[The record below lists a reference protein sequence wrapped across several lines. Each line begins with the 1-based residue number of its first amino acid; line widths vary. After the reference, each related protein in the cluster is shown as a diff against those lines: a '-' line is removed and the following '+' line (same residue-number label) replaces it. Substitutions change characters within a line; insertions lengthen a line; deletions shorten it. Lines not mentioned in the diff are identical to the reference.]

1 MKKTIVLCIDR
12 DNDIGTKTGR
22 KGPIIG
28 IDENLRV
35 AKELALEDPEDT
47 DVNAIFGAVK
57 TAKELRTEVV
67 TITGDRRVGI
77 TSDMKLSEQLDEVI
91 KKLKPESVILVTDG
105 EQDEEIIP
113 LVQSRIKINSI
124 QRIIVRQSKELEKA
138 YFTILHFIQEVSDE
152 PNLARLVF
160 GIPGLVLILL
170 AIGGLFGA
178 VSLMLNI
185 ILAIIGIYL
194 IIKGLGW
201 EEDFFNW
208 SSEFVKS
215 LSVERIS
222 IVTYV
227 IALFALVIG
236 LSYGFEEYSAQNP
249 REVIDVLVLILKMN
263 SGNIILIALLI
274 AIIGRIIDDYA
285 AERYIKIRKYI
296 ILLVLIPLIKLIGES
311 WANYYVYGT
320 VNHLVNFI
328 AIILAGIILCVLVI
342 KTTERIFMEEIKARE
357 KLIKEFSKKKVYDQ
371 DGKFIGNV
379 SKVLLDGSRLR
390 GIKVGKLK
398 VPKEDIVSS
407 EGAIMVEV
415 RI

>member
-12 DNDIGTKTGR
+12 DNDIGAKTGK

-28 IDENLRV
+28 IDENLKV
-35 AKELALEDPEDT
+35 ATELALEDPEDT

-57 TAKELRTEVV
+57 TAKELRTEIA
-67 TITGDRRVGI
+67 TLTGDRRVGI

-91 KKLKPESVILVTDG
+91 KKLKPDSVILVTDG

-113 LVQSRIKINSI
+113 IVQSRIKINSV

-152 PNLARLVF
+152 PNLSRLVF
-160 GIPGLVLILL
+160 GIPGLALILL

-194 IIKGLGW
+194 VIKGLGW
-201 EEDFFNW
+201 EDDFFNW
-208 SSEFVKS
+208 SSDFVKS
-215 LSVERIS
+215 LSIERIS
-222 IVTYV
+222 IVTYI
-227 IALFALVIG
+227 IALFALIIG

-320 VNHLVNFI
+320 ATYLVNFI
-328 AIILAGIILCVLVI
+328 VIILAGVILCTLVI
-342 KTTERIFMEEIKARE
+342 KTTERIFLEEIKARE
-357 KLIKEFSKKKVYDQ
+357 NLIKEFTKKKVYDQ

-379 SKVLLDGSRLR
+379 SKLLLDGSKLT

-398 VPKEDIVSS
+398 IPKEDIVSNN
-407 EGAIMVEV
+407 GAVMVEI

>member
-1 MKKTIVLCIDR
+1 MTKTIVLCIDR
-12 DNDIGTKTGR
+12 DNDIGTKTGT

-28 IDENLRV
+28 IDENLKV

-47 DVNAIFGAVK
+47 DVNALFGAIK
-57 TAKELRTEVV
+57 TAKELRTEIV

-91 KKLKPESVILVTDG
+91 KKLKPESVIIVTDG

-113 LVQSRIKINSI
+113 MVQSRIKINSI

-138 YFTILHFIQEVSDE
+138 YFTILHFIQEVSDD
-152 PNLARLVF
+152 PNLSRFVF

-178 VSLMLNI
+178 VSLMLNV

-194 IIKGLGW
+194 VIKGLGW
-201 EEDFFNW
+201 EDDFFNW
-208 SSEFVKS
+208 SSDFVKS
-215 LSVERIS
+215 LSIERIS
-222 IVTYV
+222 IVTYI

-236 LSYGFEEYSAQNP
+236 LSYGFEEYSMRNP
-249 REVIDVLVLILKMN
+249 HEFIDLFVVITTMN
-263 SGNIILIALLI
+263 SGNILLLALLI

-320 VNHLVNFI
+320 VTYLVNFI
-328 AIILAGIILCVLVI
+328 VVILAGVILCVLVI
-342 KTTERIFMEEIKARE
+342 KTTERIFMEEIKAKE
-357 KLIKEFSKKKVYDQ
+357 KLITEFSKKKVYDQ

-379 SKVLLDGSRLR
+379 SKILLDGSKLT

-398 VPKEDIVSS
+398 IPKEDIVSS
-407 EGAIMVEV
+407 EGAIMFEA
-415 RI
+415 RN